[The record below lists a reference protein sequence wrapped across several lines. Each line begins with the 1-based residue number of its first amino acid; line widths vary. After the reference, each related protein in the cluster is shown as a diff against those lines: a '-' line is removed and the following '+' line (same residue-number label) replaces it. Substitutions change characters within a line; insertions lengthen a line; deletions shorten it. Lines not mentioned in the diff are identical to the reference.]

1 MSDRLFSSSA
11 EEASTIARHQNGSN
25 DRGSDIMSN
34 TRRKQPPP
42 PPSRNN
48 STIESVPPT
57 IMEHS
62 HLKQQHQQQ
71 QQQQQLRPPPP
82 PPRMDKRPAVANGS
96 EKSND
101 NNTSTTTTYNDK
113 SNNSK
118 DVIVD
123 LTFSPPV
130 DLTSSPPLGEEEKV
144 EDDCLPPPQSTTK
157 KERLRRTRPRNNDGD
172 DDDDDNSV
180 IELNS
185 SSSSSRRTKK
195 RSRTTAGSTRT
206 KHDNIATA
214 NNINDEELYEVE
226 RIVAHR
232 TIIDNNNNN
241 PVVVYKTRW
250 KGWSTTDDTWEP
262 SQNVARTGHIDK
274 YERNKLQK
282 QLIVGSPGVAIVQ
295 YEDGEKEIVNM
306 TNEIFRT
313 HHPNNNFD
321 DEEEEDANNKSLE
334 IIEKG
339 GMRDYNLISTGKWI
353 DILWKHAKIYFPCK
367 IITWTPPLLSTT
379 TTTKS
384 TMSITT
390 TKIDSQQQ
398 HSTSQINSNK
408 GRTTIAADNALVA
421 NKGKRQ
427 QQQQQRHDNSPKW
440 LSTSRSSSLH
450 ATAGVTS
457 SSGRGFLL
465 PTTTA
470 TSKPSSSSSLSL
482 LPSSREAQVLERQ
495 RRVASL
501 LGGGAA
507 ANDQR
512 HGTIH
517 LDDAADN
524 DDDDDNNAMTTTSIE
539 YAGTL
544 KPNDVAE
551 TLARA
556 RQKRQQASSSSSSS
570 SSNNNNESSLSSSS
584 QKRPSMMRGSSN
596 SSVMSTTAAAA
607 SVKSTSTFTNKGSLA
622 SILLSNTSTAKYMQP
637 NGPTKLLKHYEKV
650 VPDDYWKNMT
660 SWDILGELND
670 RMMSSTKTITTTTMM
685 TTHDKNNNGLK
696 QQQSSTTTTT
706 TTPLP
711 DVFESYREYCALWA
725 PLLLEEAR
733 AQLLSEIISDIP
745 YWKKA
750 KIEKGPVRVFLEPN
764 KADLNSSLDIISVRV
779 KNVLSNSNEYKE
791 RSFMVHDIVLLMR
804 EESFIWDAY
813 DGKLLLPQKQQQQ
826 GKAAAVRQPT
836 RFGIVGYIEY
846 GRRSIEGLTIH
857 VSKDLWSNI
866 GKSEMVLIKLGCNIT
881 SLREFTA
888 LCRMD
893 SIPLSEYILGAKM
906 SSKNTTMGGGMA
918 KLKRKNTVDTLS
930 DEHLEKKDILSMM
943 GGSSAL
949 GKGFAEYVSQKFNL
963 SQLSAISASA
973 QDYGNGGFTLI
984 KGPPGTGKVSINII

>member
-1 MSDRLFSSSA
+1 
-11 EEASTIARHQNGSN
+11 
-25 DRGSDIMSN
+25 
-34 TRRKQPPP
+34 
-42 PPSRNN
+42 
-48 STIESVPPT
+48 
-57 IMEHS
+57 
-62 HLKQQHQQQ
+62 
-71 QQQQQLRPPPP
+71 
-82 PPRMDKRPAVANGS
+82 
-96 EKSND
+96 
-101 NNTSTTTTYNDK
+101 
-113 SNNSK
+113 
-118 DVIVD
+118 
-123 LTFSPPV
+123 
-130 DLTSSPPLGEEEKV
+130 
-144 EDDCLPPPQSTTK
+144 
-157 KERLRRTRPRNNDGD
+157 
-172 DDDDDNSV
+172 
-180 IELNS
+180 LN
-185 SSSSSRRTKK
+185 SSSSRRTKK
-195 RSRTTAGSTRT
+195 RSRTTAGSTKT

-214 NNINDEELYEVE
+214 NNNDDEELYEVE

-232 TIIDNNNNN
+232 TIINDNNNNPN
-241 PVVVYKTRW
+241 NNNKVGVVLYKTRW
-250 KGWSTTDDTWEP
+250 KGWSSSDDTWEP
-262 SQNVARTGHIDK
+262 SHNVARTGHIDK
-274 YERNKLQK
+274 YERSKLQS
-282 QLIVGSPGVAIVQ
+282 QLIVGTPGVAVVQ

-306 TNEIFRT
+306 TNEIFRA
-313 HHPNNNFD
+313 HHPNNND
-321 DEEEEDANNKSLE
+321 DEEEDAINKTLE
-334 IIEKG
+334 RMEKG
-339 GMRDYNLISTGKWI
+339 AMRDYNLISTGKWI

-379 TTTKS
+379 SSSTTT
-384 TMSITT
+384 MSTT
-390 TKIDSQQQ
+390 TTTNVNSQQQ
-398 HSTSQINSNK
+398 STKQTNSSNK

-427 QQQQQRHDNSPKW
+427 QQRDDDSPKW
-440 LSTSRSSSLH
+440 LSTSKSSSLH

-457 SSGRGFLL
+457 STGRGFLL
-465 PTTTA
+465 PTTTMA
-470 TSKPSSSSSLSL
+470 TSKPSSSSLSL
-482 LPSSREAQVLERQ
+482 LSSSREAQVLERQ

-501 LGGGAA
+501 LGGGGG

-517 LDDAADN
+517 LDDAANDN
-524 DDDDDNNAMTTTSIE
+524 NDNGNGNNAMTTTSIE

-544 KPNDVAE
+544 KPNDAAE

-556 RQKRQQASSSSSSS
+556 RQKRQQASSSSSN
-570 SSNNNNESSLSSSS
+570 NNNNESSSSTSS
-584 QKRPSMMRGSSN
+584 QKRPSMMRGSST
-596 SSVMSTTAAAA
+596 SSVMSTTATS

-670 RMMSSTKTITTTTMM
+670 RMMSTKTTTM
-685 TTHDKNNNGLK
+685 TTTNDKNNNVLNTKKK
-696 QQQSSTTTTT
+696 QQQQPSLTTTTT
-706 TTPLP
+706 TTHLP
-711 DVFESYREYCALWA
+711 DIFESYREYCALWA

-745 YWKKA
+745 YWRKA

-764 KADLNSSLDIISVRV
+764 KADMNSSLDIISVRV
-779 KNVLSNSNEYKE
+779 KHVLSNTNEYKD
-791 RSFMVHDIVLLMR
+791 RSFMVHDIVLLTR

-813 DGKLLLPQKQQQQ
+813 DGKLLLQQKTQQQS
-826 GKAAAVRQPT
+826 KAAARQPS

-893 SIPLSEYILGAKM
+893 SIPLSEYILGGKM
-906 SSKNTTMGGGMA
+906 SSKNSTLGGMA
-918 KLKRKNTVDTLS
+918 KLQRKNTVDTLS

-949 GKGFAEYVSQKFNL
+949 GKGFAEYASQKFNL
-963 SQLSAISASA
+963 SQLGAISASA